1 MKVNFHMERLS
12 VSIKDQKD
20 KNEII
25 RLTVGEMKST
35 LTQRSGAQ
43 ALKLVIFVWLLRV
56 LRIYTVPYLDFISGK
71 TFSPFVYVYLNIL
84 FK

>member
-12 VSIKDQKD
+12 MSIKDKKD

-25 RLTVGEMKST
+25 KLTVGELQST

-43 ALKLVIFVWLLRV
+43 AIKFVLASHFRRVGGIFQAWL
-56 LRIYTVPYLDFISGK
+56 FC
-71 TFSPFVYVYLNIL
+71 IL
-84 FK
+84 GW

>member
-12 VSIKDQKD
+12 VSIKDKKD

-25 RLTVGEMKST
+25 MLTVGELKST

-43 ALKLVIFVWLLRV
+43 ALKLVTFV
-56 LRIYTVPYLDFISGK
+56 F
-71 TFSPFVYVYLNIL
+71 
-84 FK
+84 